1 MGGISAKLPATV
13 ETALSVTQLRTAAPA
28 TEEEMGTAAM
38 IGMPTVVVE
47 MATAMEVDMGQTPA
61 HGAVGTS
68 TRVQAPLTLS

>member
-1 MGGISAKLPATV
+1 MGGNSAKLPTTV
-13 ETALSVTQLRTAAPA
+13 ETALSTTQLRTATPA
-28 TEEEMGTAAM
+28 SEEEMGTAAM

-47 MATAMEVDMGQTPA
+47 MPTVDMGQTPA